1 MIYREE
7 EEEEEEEEEKK
18 EDDEEEAEEAEAQE
32 AGEEAEKAGDKVDG
46 DFIEV
51 ARVSDDLCEDADI
64 AFDKLCSKCAA
75 IKSSTLLHL
84 VTRTPSAPFSPS
96 THSKPGL
103 PFRLYASA
111 RC

>member
-7 EEEEEEEEEKK
+7 E
-18 EDDEEEAEEAEAQE
+18 DDEEAEEAEAQE
-32 AGEEAEKAGDKVDG
+32 AEEAGDKVDG

-64 AFDKLCSKCAA
+64 AFDKLCSKCTA
-75 IKSSTLLHL
+75 IKSSTLVHL

-96 THSKPGL
+96 THSKPGV

-111 RC
+111 RCW